1 MRMLR
6 HIRKMVSQAH
16 NRCGMK
22 IFWIFVFILLFGQEI
37 SAEEPSFYEEF
48 DPRSALEE
56 ESRAEHAK
64 QPAAENNAEQSPA
77 DFQEDF
83 FLTDEKHAHFTAD
96 NEQYALA
103 DSMLNQTWRILVRK
117 SDKKAYGKLWQ
128 GHKIWLESG
137 RNDVANTFKE
147 QVPVI
152 PEDHAFMLATVAKT
166 QELAQKIWHEP
177 VLGRYVKGET
187 FVTLTE
193 EDEKIFLQGYGTV
206 PLFMGKS
213 AEADV
218 SDEKDA
224 AQRGAG
230 AKPQE
235 SAVSNAKLE
244 QEKTLAEKNAVNA
257 ENRKNEPLANTK
269 TMPQLFFR
277 AELPEDGK
285 LWLALSTVNGQ
296 KLYLL
301 SMQDSLC
308 IVHAPALFP
317 LDFNGVFAR
326 K

>member
-1 MRMLR
+1 MFL
-6 HIRKMVSQAH
+6 
-16 NRCGMK
+16 
-22 IFWIFVFILLFGQEI
+22 FLLFGQEI

-64 QPAAENNAEQSPA
+64 QPAAENNAEQSPE

-147 QVPVI
+147 QVPAI

-193 EDEKIFLQGYGTV
+193 EDEKVFLQGYGTV

-213 AEADV
+213 AE
-218 SDEKDA
+218 
-224 AQRGAG
+224 

-244 QEKTLAEKNAVNA
+244 QEKTLAEKDAVNA

-269 TMPQLFFR
+269 TMPQLFF
-277 AELPEDGK
+277 
-285 LWLALSTVNGQ
+285 ALS
-296 KLYLL
+296 
-301 SMQDSLC
+301 
-308 IVHAPALFP
+308 F
-317 LDFNGVFAR
+317 R
-326 K
+326 KTENCGLPFRP

>member
-1 MRMLR
+1 M
-6 HIRKMVSQAH
+6 
-16 NRCGMK
+16 
-22 IFWIFVFILLFGQEI
+22 

-48 DPRSALEE
+48 DPQSALEE
-56 ESRAEHAK
+56 KSREEHVK

-147 QVPVI
+147 QVPAI

-193 EDEKIFLQGYGTV
+193 EDEKVFLQGYGTV

-213 AEADV
+213 AE
-218 SDEKDA
+218 
-224 AQRGAG
+224 

-244 QEKTLAEKNAVNA
+244 QEKTLAEKDAVNA

-301 SMQDSLC
+301 TMQDSLC

>member
-64 QPAAENNAEQSPA
+64 QPAAENNAEQSPE

-147 QVPVI
+147 QVPAI

-193 EDEKIFLQGYGTV
+193 EDEKVFLQGYGTV

-213 AEADV
+213 AE
-218 SDEKDA
+218 
-224 AQRGAG
+224 

-244 QEKTLAEKNAVNA
+244 QEKTLAEKDAVNA

-269 TMPQLFFR
+269 TMPQLFFSR
-277 AELPEDGK
+277 
-285 LWLALSTVNGQ
+285 
-296 KLYLL
+296 
-301 SMQDSLC
+301 
-308 IVHAPALFP
+308 
-317 LDFNGVFAR
+317 
-326 K
+326 

>member
-48 DPRSALEE
+48 DPQSALEE
-56 ESRAEHAK
+56 ESREEHAK

-128 GHKIWLESG
+128 RHKIWLESG

-147 QVPVI
+147 QVPAI

-193 EDEKIFLQGYGTV
+193 EDEKVFLQGYGTV

-213 AEADV
+213 AE
-218 SDEKDA
+218 
-224 AQRGAG
+224 

-244 QEKTLAEKNAVNA
+244 QEKTLAEKDAVNA

-301 SMQDSLC
+301 TMQDSLC

>member
-1 MRMLR
+1 MRYENFLDFCFYF
-6 HIRKMVSQAH
+6 ALWTG
-16 NRCGMK
+16 N
-22 IFWIFVFILLFGQEI
+22 I
-37 SAEEPSFYEEF
+37 S
-48 DPRSALEE
+48 R
-56 ESRAEHAK
+56 RA
-64 QPAAENNAEQSPA
+64 
-77 DFQEDF
+77 FF

-128 GHKIWLESG
+128 RHKIWLESG

-147 QVPVI
+147 QVPAI

-193 EDEKIFLQGYGTV
+193 EDEKVFLQGYGTV

-213 AEADV
+213 AE
-218 SDEKDA
+218 
-224 AQRGAG
+224 

-244 QEKTLAEKNAVNA
+244 QEKTLAEKDAVNA

-301 SMQDSLC
+301 TMQDSLC

>member
-1 MRMLR
+1 MLR

-48 DPRSALEE
+48 DPQSALEE
-56 ESRAEHAK
+56 ESREEHAK

-128 GHKIWLESG
+128 RHKIWLESG

-147 QVPVI
+147 QVPAI

-193 EDEKIFLQGYGTV
+193 EDEKVFLQGYGTV

-213 AEADV
+213 AE
-218 SDEKDA
+218 
-224 AQRGAG
+224 

-244 QEKTLAEKNAVNA
+244 QEKTLAEKDAVNA

-301 SMQDSLC
+301 TMQDSLC

>member
-56 ESRAEHAK
+56 KSREEHVK

-147 QVPVI
+147 QVPAI
-152 PEDHAFMLATVAKT
+152 PEDHAFMLAAVAKT

-213 AEADV
+213 AEA
-218 SDEKDA
+218 
-224 AQRGAG
+224 
-230 AKPQE
+230 KPQE

-244 QEKTLAEKNAVNA
+244 QEKTLAEKDAVNA

-301 SMQDSLC
+301 TMQDSLC

>member
-1 MRMLR
+1 
-6 HIRKMVSQAH
+6 
-16 NRCGMK
+16 MK

-64 QPAAENNAEQSPA
+64 QPAAENNAEQSPE

-147 QVPVI
+147 QVPAI

-193 EDEKIFLQGYGTV
+193 EDEKVFLQGYGTV

-213 AEADV
+213 AEA
-218 SDEKDA
+218 
-224 AQRGAG
+224 
-230 AKPQE
+230 KPQE

-244 QEKTLAEKNAVNA
+244 QEKALAEKDAVNA

-301 SMQDSLC
+301 TMQDSLC